1 MAAASNTPRN
11 SGLVE
16 RLWEPDGVTILFQ
29 PIVHICGGD
38 RHLHAV
44 ECLTRGPRGT
54 HLEFAT
60 ALFETVR
67 EEGVEVE
74 VDRLCTGAA
83 LAAAE
88 RLPDWLRLSLNVHAS
103 TLSRDGGFARGLA
116 LHAAAAGISPSRVTV
131 EIVETSA
138 PEDEK
143 RFARALA
150 DLRGIGFR
158 LAIDDIG
165 LGHSNL
171 KMFVD
176 VRPDYFKI
184 DRYFVSGVERDPYR
198 HAVLTSVGEL
208 GRRVG
213 ALVVAEGVE
222 ASSTLNAV
230 IDARICLVQGHHL
243 AKPLDIETLLAHP
256 LLAEMPV
263 GSA

>member
-1 MAAASNTPRN
+1 MAAATRTPQN
-11 SGLVE
+11 SGLVD
-16 RLWEPDGVTILFQ
+16 RLWQPDGLTILFQ

-44 ECLTRGPRGT
+44 ECLARGPRGT

-83 LAAAE
+83 LATAE
-88 RLPDWLRLSLNVHAS
+88 KLPDWLRISVNVHAS

-116 LHAAAAGISPSRVTV
+116 LHAASAGISPSRVTV

-138 PEDEK
+138 PECEK

-222 ASSTLNAV
+222 ADSTLNAV
-230 IDARICLVQGHHL
+230 IDARICLVQGHL
-243 AKPLDIETLLAHP
+243 IAKPLGIEELLRHP
-256 LLAEMPV
+256 LLAAQPL
-263 GSA
+263 ARA

>member
-1 MAAASNTPRN
+1 MPGTGEARDL
-11 SGLVE
+11 GLVQK
-16 RLWEPDGVTILFQ
+16 LWAPDGLTVVFQ
-29 PIVHICGGD
+29 PIVYVCGGKQ
-38 RHLHAV
+38 HLHAV
-44 ECLTRGPRGT
+44 ECLTRGPRGS
-54 HLEFAT
+54 EFEQAT
-60 ALFETVR
+60 PLFERVR
-67 EEGVEVE
+67 RGGVEVE

-83 LAAAE
+83 LAAAQG
-88 RLPDWLRLSLNVHAS
+88 LPKWLFISVNVHAS

-116 LHAAAAGISPSRVTV
+116 LQAAAAGISPSRVTV

-138 PEDEK
+138 PEDER
-143 RFARALA
+143 RFMRALA
-150 DLRGIGFR
+150 DLRNIGFR

-184 DRYFVSGVERDPYR
+184 DRYFVAGVERDSYR

-222 ASSTLNAV
+222 ANSTLSAV
-230 IDARICLVQGHHL
+230 VDARICLVQGHLL
-243 AKPLDIETLLAHP
+243 AKPLSREDLLKHP
-256 LLAEMPV
+256 LMAAAPT